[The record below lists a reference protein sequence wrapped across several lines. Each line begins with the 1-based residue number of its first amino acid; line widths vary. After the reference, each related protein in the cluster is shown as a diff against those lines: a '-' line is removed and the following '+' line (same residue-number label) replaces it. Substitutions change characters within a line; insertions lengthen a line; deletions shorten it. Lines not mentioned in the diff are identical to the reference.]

1 VHIQATCLEC
11 YDVVEH
17 PAHPDKPVDQ
27 DSTISAPPAV
37 LTQPPSRVTRR
48 SRCLKPSLA
57 VAALVASGLLLIL
70 PYQAAAQTGDLA
82 KGLGAVHQ
90 RPFIVVLDPGH
101 GGSDPGAVDASG
113 RLMEKNLTLQV
124 AQRAEIDLRAMG
136 YQVYLTRTRDQG
148 VNTPPRDLNHDGHVD
163 HVDELDAR
171 NLFANRHHADLI
183 VSIHFDGIGDPSIH
197 GTHGYYCPA
206 RPFWRKSERLANLV
220 TATITSSLTRA
231 HYSSP
236 NNGVQTDVADNVPQ
250 TRPDYPWFLI
260 LGPSLH
266 HFVTGT
272 NMPGALIESLFLSS
286 PRDAAAL
293 GHSSIIAAIA
303 QGYADGIRAYFGG
316 KRVTGY

>member
-1 VHIQATCLEC
+1 MHIQTTGLEC

-27 DSTISAPPAV
+27 DSTISAPSALP
-37 LTQPPSRVTRR
+37 TQPPDRVTRR
-48 SRCLKPSLA
+48 PRRLKPSLA

-70 PYQAAAQTGDLA
+70 PYHAVARTGAL
-82 KGLGAVHQ
+82 HQ

-113 RLMEKNLTLQV
+113 KLMEKDLTLQV
-124 AQRAEIDLRAMG
+124 AQRTEVDLRGMG
-136 YQVYLTRTRDQG
+136 YRVYLTRTRDQG
-148 VNTPPRDLNHDGHVD
+148 VNTPPRDLNHDGHID

-171 NLFANRHHADLI
+171 NLFANRHHADVI
-183 VSIHFDGIGDPSIH
+183 VSIHFDAIGDPSIH

-206 RPFWRKSERLANLV
+206 RPFWRQSERLANLL
-220 TATITSSLTRA
+220 TAAVASSLAHA

-236 NNGVQTDVADNVPQ
+236 DNGVQTDVDDNVPQ

-260 LGPSLH
+260 LGPSLR

-303 QGYADGIRAYFGG
+303 QGYADGIRGYFGG
-316 KRVTGY
+316 RARQ